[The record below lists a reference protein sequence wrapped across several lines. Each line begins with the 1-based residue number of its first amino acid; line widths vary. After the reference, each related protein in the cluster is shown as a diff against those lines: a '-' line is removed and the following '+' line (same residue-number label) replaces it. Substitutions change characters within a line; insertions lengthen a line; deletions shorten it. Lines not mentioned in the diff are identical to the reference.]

1 VCEHRFTRSLGGQ
14 ARNLSAT
21 RGGGVFRIGDFSRI
35 ARVSCRL
42 LRYYDGIGLLKPA
55 SIDRDSGYRYY
66 SAAQLPMLNR
76 ILVLK
81 ELGLSLDEIVRVV
94 QSSASPA
101 QLRALLNARRSEIE
115 RSLAAEQ
122 ERLRQLETRIAQ
134 LDSGGELIADDVIV
148 RSDPAQWLLSTRQL
162 LPSFAAAREVIS
174 AVVRLAKKSIASD
187 RLGPLLAIA
196 HASEFE
202 PDQLDVEVGFI
213 VRSQSQDSVSDTG
226 GTTLTLRELP
236 ATQRLA
242 TCVRIGLPEHA
253 HLITGKIGAFVEAN
267 GYQLAG
273 PSRELFLQSPRLDRM
288 AESVVEMQFPIEKNQ
303 ENGVTTKNT

>member
-1 VCEHRFTRSLGGQ
+1 M
-14 ARNLSAT
+14 
-21 RGGGVFRIGDFSRI
+21 FRIGDFSRI

>member
-1 VCEHRFTRSLGGQ
+1 L
-14 ARNLSAT
+14 
-21 RGGGVFRIGDFSRI
+21 FRIGDFSRI

-42 LRYYDGIGLLKPA
+42 LRYYDEIGLLKPA

-101 QLRALLNARRSEIE
+101 QLRELLHARRSEIE
-115 RSLAAEQ
+115 RSLEAEQ

-134 LDSGGELIADDVIV
+134 LDSSGELVADDVIV

-162 LPSFAAAREVIS
+162 LPSFAAAREVIG
-174 AVVRLAKKSIASD
+174 AVVRLAKKSIASE

-213 VRSQSQDSVSDTG
+213 VRSQSHDSVRDSS

-253 HLITGKIGAFVEAN
+253 HLITGKIGAFIEAN

-273 PSRELFLQSPRLDRM
+273 PSRELFLQPPRLDRM
-288 AESVVEMQFPIEKNQ
+288 AESVVEMQFPIEKQ
-303 ENGVTTKNT
+303 PESE